1 MTRNELIR
9 DAVNKGEIPVLPF
22 ELERARLS
30 FSQQISK
37 QEELGRSLGEA
48 MRQSS
53 ETWHDNAPAEAIRNE
68 SQVAAL
74 LADKAIKLLQY
85 GKEFDYETE
94 GNTVSLGSVGDI
106 RYDKTGNII
115 TTLVTGAT
123 YDVKDFCGNSDI
135 KGVTIFSPIGK
146 AILDLSVGDS
156 TEVTISNKKIPLSII
171 RIRNFDEL
179 SA

>member
-68 SQVAAL
+68 SQVATL

-94 GNTVSLGSVGDI
+94 GNTVSLGSVVDI

-123 YDVKDFCGNSDI
+123 YDIKDFCGNSDI

>member
-30 FSQQISK
+30 FSQQINK
-37 QEELGRSLGEA
+37 QKKLGRSLGEA

-94 GNTVSLGSVGDI
+94 GNTVSLGSVVDI

-146 AILDLSVGDS
+146 AILDLSIGDS